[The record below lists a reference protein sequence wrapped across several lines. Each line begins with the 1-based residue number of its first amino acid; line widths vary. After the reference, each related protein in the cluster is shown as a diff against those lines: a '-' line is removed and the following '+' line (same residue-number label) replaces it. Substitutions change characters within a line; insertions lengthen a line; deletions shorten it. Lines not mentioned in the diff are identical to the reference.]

1 MNPPSFSG
9 DQVSRKGTLTGGYY
23 DSRRSRLEMQR
34 QIWEHKEQLEAAEG
48 EKAELRQQLE
58 DIPLVQYS
66 LNIELT
72 VFRSSWLTSAV
83 QGEL

>member
-1 MNPPSFSG
+1 MPSKECPPPFSG

-23 DSRRSRLEMQR
+23 DSRKSRLEMQR

-58 DIPLVQYS
+58 DIPLILYNLYITCICS
-66 LNIELT
+66 
-72 VFRSSWLTSAV
+72 
-83 QGEL
+83 

>member
-1 MNPPSFSG
+1 M
-9 DQVSRKGTLTGGYY
+9 SRKGTLTGGYY

-58 DIPLVQYS
+58 DIPP
-66 LNIELT
+66 IDT
-72 VFRSSWLTSAV
+72 V
-83 QGEL
+83 